1 MPVPRCMLPLILEAP
16 ARRQDPFIIQVVCNF
31 TRCSPSNVFIE
42 DAPDDFGLSFDNRSP
57 ALFAGN
63 RSIPIGPSTCIEA
76 LADTTGQTSAHLVG
90 VVLAIELTHESTKP
104 NQDRVDDTFVD
115 GSYFDT
121 KERKP
126 LVNTG

>member
-1 MPVPRCMLPLILEAP
+1 MLPLIVEAP

-42 DAPDDFGLSFDNRSP
+42 DAPDDFGLSFDNRS
-57 ALFAGN
+57 

-115 GSYFDT
+115 SSYFDT